1 MKETILKVTLTLEG
15 PVLTKATTAGRYG
28 IDALVARNESNQ
40 PIIPR
45 TLVKGRLRQAWE
57 ELHSVAPGDFDPET
71 KDLLGPDPK
80 EGNNT
85 IGSSLDLRGRL
96 RFDDFVFTS
105 TGRKAD
111 ENCYRHRIKVASST
125 RAAEERMLR
134 MAEAPFASGLPVEF
148 VGHIRYFAGD
158 AEAPR
163 IQRLIEIGLR
173 WVMHYGG
180 DRTVGFGKLHALKV
194 EKDEASP
201 LPAAVPTPSTIAAGE
216 SLFLAIRPTAPFCLA
231 KHHLP
236 QGNLFES
243 ETIIPGAALK
253 ACVAEIWRQLAGA
266 EPGTAVEAINDAKQA
281 KLKEHFNAVRFTH
294 AFPASAGAGRRPVFP
309 PASLVKGGQDKD
321 GKKIW
326 HDAALFGSAF
336 VFTQPNITGP
346 AFRIDWKESDDVDKD
361 FGWGDPKSALV
372 TRTAINREQ
381 QRAAER
387 QLFTYEMVKPEGC
400 EWLARVDFGQ
410 VPEADRPEVAR
421 QLQELLAVGLRGLG
435 KTKAAAQVEPVTKP
449 PNDKWEVLGS
459 DVKPRAGIWIITL
472 QTHAV
477 LADPSQLVAPE
488 QRTPEK
494 LKEHYA
500 DIWKKLSREQ
510 LELSHFY
517 ATQRLAGGQYVGSRF
532 QAGRAYNPWLLTEAG
547 SVFVLK
553 LASGTEADAV
563 KQVEAWR
570 QHGLPL
576 PDWTRDAYGLKNDPA
591 KPGNDWKLC
600 PYLPENGYGEIAVNL
615 DVHWDHQ
622 PPNIQLVMP

>member
-15 PVLTKATTAGRYG
+15 PVLTKSTTAGQYG
-28 IDALVARNESNQ
+28 VDALVACNERKQ

-45 TLVKGRLRQAWE
+45 TLIKGRLRQAWE
-57 ELHSVAPGDFDPET
+57 ELSSVAPGDFDPKT
-71 KDLLGPDPK
+71 KDLLGPDPE
-80 EGNNT
+80 EGKMAV
-85 IGSSLDLRGRL
+85 GASLALRGRL

-105 TGRKAD
+105 TGRLAD
-111 ENCYRHRIKVASST
+111 ENRYRHRIKVASST

-148 VGHIRYFAGD
+148 VGHIRYFADD

-163 IQRLIEIGLR
+163 IQRMIEIGLR
-173 WVMHYGG
+173 WVTHYGG
-180 DRTVGFGKLHALKV
+180 DRTVGFGKLLELKV
-194 EKDEASP
+194 EKATAP
-201 LPAAVPTPSTIAAGE
+201 LPAVVPTPSAVAAGV
-216 SLFLAIRPTAPFCLA
+216 SLFLVIRPTAPFCLA

-243 ETIIPGAALK
+243 ETVIPGAALK

-266 EPGTAVEAINDAKQA
+266 NPGTAVEAINDAKRA

-294 AFPASAGAGRRPVFP
+294 AFPAPKSAGRRPVFP
-309 PASLVKGGQDKD
+309 PASLVKD
-321 GKKIW
+321 GNDIW

-336 VFTQPNITGP
+336 VFKQAGPPPKTTAP
-346 AFRIDWKESDDVDKD
+346 AFRVDWKESGDVDKD
-361 FGWGDPKSALV
+361 FGWGTTKSALV

-381 QRAAER
+381 QRAAES

-400 EWLARVDFGQ
+400 EWLGRVDFGR
-410 VPEADRPEVAR
+410 VPAADRPEVAR

-435 KTKAAAQVEPVTKP
+435 KTKAAAQVEPATKP
-449 PNDKWEVLGS
+449 PKDEWEIQGS
-459 DVKPRAGIWIITL
+459 SVKPRAGIWVITL

-477 LADPSQLVAPE
+477 LADPRQLAAAE

-494 LKEHYA
+494 LKQHYA
-500 DIWKKLSREQ
+500 AIWKALSHGQ

-517 ATQRLAGGQYVGSRF
+517 ATQRLAGGQYVGGRF

-553 LASGTEADAV
+553 LASGTEAEAV
-563 KQVEAWR
+563 KQIEAWR

-576 PDWTRDAYGLKNDPA
+576 PDWTRDRDAFGLKNDPA
-591 KPGNDWKLC
+591 KPGDDWKLC
-600 PYLPENGYGEIAVNL
+600 PYLPENGYGEIAINL
-615 DVHWDHQ
+615 DVHWNRQ
-622 PPNIQLVMP
+622 PANIQLVMP